1 MSKKAL
7 YAGSFDPLTLGH
19 LDIIRRASKITD
31 ELVVG
36 VIRNPNKASMFSDE
50 ERMEMIGECVTD
62 LDNVTVDSFSG
73 LLADYVKGNGF
84 DMVVRGLRNVSD
96 FDSEVQMAQLHE
108 VLYED
113 RAETIFMIT
122 DPKYSYISS
131 SMVKEVF
138 GLGGNIDSWVPRKV
152 LEHMNDYKSQEEK

>member
-31 ELVVG
+31 SLVVG
-36 VIRNPNKASMFSDE
+36 VIRNPNKDSMFTDE
-50 ERMEMIGECVTD
+50 ERMEMIRECVGD
-62 LDNVTVDSFSG
+62 LDNVTVDCFSG
-73 LLADYVKGNGF
+73 LLADYVRGNGF

-96 FDSEVQMAQLHE
+96 FDSEVQMAQLHG
-108 VLYED
+108 VLYEN
-113 RAETIFMIT
+113 RTETIFMIT

-138 GLGGNIDSWVPRKV
+138 GLGGKIDSWVPEKV
-152 LEHMNDYKSQEEK
+152 LEHMNDNESQEEK